1 MRHSEALA
9 HAGTTQTPE
18 TQRRALSIE
27 SLNVRD
33 IAILGTSLWNQ
44 NEPSAKICKC
54 FSVDTFECPW
64 QQWQVITSPRVETS
78 RFLSFA
84 GNAWKPNCGS
94 ARRGSLW
101 WETRWSFTG
110 QIHTLATVSTA
121 LQTFLMIFFGGPAE
135 HVSLVRIW
143 PIFTVQKRMQRI
155 CAGFTVTIQSR
166 YATSCYNLHTV
177 SVTVYQIKH
186 IHDWSWLYAKSE
198 PVPST
203 AFTQITN
210 YSTIMYYT
218 YIYIYMCVSVYITWE
233 KIICS
238 KKVWMRKD
246 N

>member
-1 MRHSEALA
+1 MRHSGALA
-9 HAGTTQTPE
+9 HAGTTQTPK

-101 WETRWSFTG
+101 WETRWSFTD
-110 QIHTLATVSTA
+110 QIHTLAT
-121 LQTFLMIFFGGPAE
+121 FLMIFLGGASRTCLSSSYLTNFYSPEKNATYLCRFSSNDPKQICYVMLRSTYCIRYS
-135 HVSLVRIW
+135 VSNQTYPWLIM
-143 PIFTVQKRMQRI
+143 TVCKIRTCSI
-155 CAGFTVTIQSR
+155 HCI
-166 YATSCYNLHTV
+166 YANHKLQYYNVLY
-177 SVTVYQIKH
+177 VYIYIH
-186 IHDWSWLYAKSE
+186 IY
-198 PVPST
+198 
-203 AFTQITN
+203 I
-210 YSTIMYYT
+210 YM
-218 YIYIYMCVSVYITWE
+218 YIYIYNVG